1 MRIVLT
7 NAGQQ
12 EINNDIYHTLE
23 NTSRKYKSV
32 DKNNARIFFH
42 RINNSHIKK
51 NQRIKSINHNI
62 SHVLTEQNYL
72 NEIINNKN
80 SLKKEKS
87 LINNDNIKVNNYK
100 FISVLNKNSVPKE
113 IQELYIKEDKKNSEN
128 KNINDIN
135 AKKPK
140 QEISLGLINDSLQ
153 LKDILQNKNI
163 INANKNILYKKINKN
178 EKNLI
183 NYLKSN
189 RTIKPSFM
197 EKIGKASDNKL
208 VKLDKICQIYFN
220 NEKKNEFLKQNIRD
234 KIKVEY
240 SNDSKFCKENLLNM
254 GKNIQ
259 NCRNIHKFLDNQKEY
274 YLDKRNR
281 ALFNFKN
288 NY

>member
-32 DKNNARIFFH
+32 DKNNGRIFFH

-128 KNINDIN
+128 KNVNDIN

-153 LKDILQNKNI
+153 LKDILQNKNKL
-163 INANKNILYKKINKN
+163 NANRNILYKKINKN

-183 NYLKSN
+183 NYLQSN

-197 EKIGKASDNKL
+197 EKIGKANDNKL